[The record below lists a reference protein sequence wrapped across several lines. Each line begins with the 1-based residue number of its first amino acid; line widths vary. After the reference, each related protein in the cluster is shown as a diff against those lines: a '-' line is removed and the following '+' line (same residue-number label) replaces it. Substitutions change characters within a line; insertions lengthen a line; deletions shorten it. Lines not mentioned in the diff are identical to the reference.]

1 MDARKL
7 IVSFGA
13 AVLLLGACGG
23 SSDGTATDTVQ
34 ATASAGFDDD
44 DVMFAQMM
52 IPHHEQAIEL
62 SDIALD
68 PTVGASEDVRRLA
81 TAIKAAQDPEIAEMK
96 ALLSGW
102 GESTEM
108 DPDMDHS
115 EMMDGM
121 LTTGELESLS
131 QLRGAAFDRAWME
144 SMIKHH
150 EGAVSMAQDV
160 LTEGVNTEM
169 RALATAIESAQTGE
183 IAEMRAL
190 LG

>member
-1 MDARKL
+1 
-7 IVSFGA
+7 
-13 AVLLLGACGG
+13 
-23 SSDGTATDTVQ
+23 
-34 ATASAGFDDD
+34 
-44 DVMFAQMM
+44 
-52 IPHHEQAIEL
+52 
-62 SDIALD
+62 
-68 PTVGASEDVRRLA
+68 
-81 TAIKAAQDPEIAEMK
+81 
-96 ALLSGW
+96 
-102 GESTEM
+102 
-108 DPDMDHS
+108 
-115 EMMDGM
+115 M

-160 LTEGVNTEM
+160 LADGVNTEM

>member
-1 MDARKL
+1 
-7 IVSFGA
+7 
-13 AVLLLGACGG
+13 
-23 SSDGTATDTVQ
+23 
-34 ATASAGFDDD
+34 
-44 DVMFAQMM
+44 
-52 IPHHEQAIEL
+52 
-62 SDIALD
+62 
-68 PTVGASEDVRRLA
+68 
-81 TAIKAAQDPEIAEMK
+81 
-96 ALLSGW
+96 
-102 GESTEM
+102 M

-144 SMIKHH
+144 AMIKHH

-160 LTEGVNTEM
+160 LADGVNTEM

>member
-102 GESTEM
+102 GVSTEM

-144 SMIKHH
+144 AMIKHH

-160 LTEGVNTEM
+160 LADGVNTEM

>member
-1 MDARKL
+1 MRRTAK
-7 IVSFGA
+7 A
-13 AVLLLGACGG
+13 ASLALSALLLLGACGG
-23 SSDGTATDTVQ
+23 GSADGTGTVPAA
-34 ATASAGFDDD
+34 ATATFNDD

-131 QLRGAAFDRAWME
+131 QLRGAAFDRAWTE

-160 LTEGVNTEM
+160 LADGVNTEM

>member
-1 MDARKL
+1 MDARKS

-102 GESTEM
+102 GVSTEM

-160 LTEGVNTEM
+160 LADGVNTEM